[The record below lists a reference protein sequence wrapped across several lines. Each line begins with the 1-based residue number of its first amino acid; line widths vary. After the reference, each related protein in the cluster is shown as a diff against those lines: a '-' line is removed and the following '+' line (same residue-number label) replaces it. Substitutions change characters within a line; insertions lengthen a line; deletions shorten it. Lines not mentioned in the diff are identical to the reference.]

1 MARGRPAREPAC
13 RPASPDGSP
22 DGSHDGKRA
31 AGLAA
36 DPSAHAAR
44 GSKVDPFANASQ
56 RARSSSVTVTGSFTA
71 KVT

>member
-13 RPASPDGSP
+13 RPASRDGW
-22 DGSHDGKRA
+22 HDGKHA

-44 GSKVDPFANASQ
+44 GSKVEPFANASQ
-56 RARSSSVTVTGSFTA
+56 RARSSSVTVIGSFTA

>member
-13 RPASPDGSP
+13 RPASP

-56 RARSSSVTVTGSFTA
+56 RARSSSVTATGSFTA